1 MRLQAIREAL
11 DTALSSL
18 ARQPTVFAYDTEGRS
33 GHNITILPG
42 TEYITPESIGQNY
55 ELCIYLD
62 LRIEV
67 PGRLAD
73 SQIAMDDYLSTGAGS
88 TSSVVDAVLL
98 PANAKLGGLVEGVI
112 YLGCDGP
119 NLDVDPIT
127 ALVHFRYMTSR
138 G

>member
-11 DTALSSL
+11 AVSLGNL
-18 ARQPTVFAYDTEGRS
+18 ARKPTVFAYDPEGRS
-33 GHNITILPG
+33 GHNITVLPG
-42 TEYITPESIGQNY
+42 VEYVTPESIGQNY

-73 SQIAMDDYLSTGAGS
+73 SQIAMDDYLSTGTGS
-88 TSSVVDAVLL
+88 TSSVVGAVL
-98 PANAKLGGLVEGVI
+98 ANPKLGGLVEDVI

>member
-11 DTALSSL
+11 AVSLGNL
-18 ARQPTVFAYDTEGRS
+18 ARKPTVFAYDPEGRS
-33 GHNITILPG
+33 GHNITVLPG
-42 TEYITPESIGQNY
+42 VEYITLETINQNY
-55 ELCIYLD
+55 EICLYLD

-73 SQIAMDDYLSTGAGS
+73 SQIAMDDYLSTGTGS
-88 TSSVVDAVLL
+88 TSSVVTAVL
-98 PANAKLGGLVEGVI
+98 ANPKLGGLVEDVI

-127 ALVHFRYMTSR
+127 ALIHFRYMTSR

>member
-18 ARQPTVFAYDTEGRS
+18 ARQPTVYAYDPESRS

-73 SQIAMDDYLSTGAGS
+73 SQIAMDDYLSTGTGS
-88 TSSVVDAVLL
+88 TSSVVGAVL
-98 PANAKLGGLVEGVI
+98 ANPKLGGLVEDVI

>member
-18 ARQPTVFAYDTEGRS
+18 ARQPTVFAYDPESRS

-73 SQIAMDDYLSTGAGS
+73 SQIAMDDYLSTGTGS
-88 TSSVVDAVLL
+88 TSSVVGAVL
-98 PANAKLGGLVEGVI
+98 ANPKLGGLVEDVI

>member
-18 ARQPTVFAYDTEGRS
+18 ARSPTVFAYDPGDRS

-42 TEYITPESIGQNY
+42 VEYITLETIGSNY

-88 TSSVVDAVLL
+88 TSSVVDAVL
-98 PANAKLGGLVEGVI
+98 ANPKLGGLVEDVI

-119 NLDVDPIT
+119 NLDVDPLT

>member
-1 MRLQAIREAL
+1 MRLQSIREAL
-11 DTALSSL
+11 ATALNSL
-18 ARQPTVFAYDTEGRS
+18 ARKPSVFAYDPEGRS
-33 GHNITILPG
+33 GHNITIIPG
-42 TEYITPESIGQNY
+42 VEYITPETIGRNY
-55 ELCIYLD
+55 EICLYLD

-88 TSSVVDAVLL
+88 TSSVVDAVLAI
-98 PANAKLGGLVEGVI
+98 PKLGGLVEDVI

-119 NLDVDPIT
+119 NLDVDPLT
-127 ALVHFRYMTSR
+127 ALVHFRYMTWR

>member
-18 ARQPTVFAYDTEGRS
+18 ARSPTVFAYDPGDRS

-42 TEYITPESIGQNY
+42 VEYITLETIGSNY

-73 SQIAMDDYLSTGAGS
+73 SQIAMDDYLSTDTTS
-88 TSSVVDAVLL
+88 LSSVVNAVL
-98 PANAKLGGLVEGVI
+98 ANPRLGGLVEDVI

-119 NLDVDPIT
+119 NLDVDPLT
-127 ALVHFRYMTSR
+127 ALVHFKYLASR